1 MLTTFLSNIKEKITI
16 IKMSVSHTTNSYMHT
31 LGHISSLKNYGIPD
45 TCKSS
50 NSSDNNGTF
59 NSLTSE
65 SVNGSVGTFN
75 SLTSDSVCGS
85 TGTFHAL
92 TSDSV
97 NGSTGTFHA
106 LSSDSVNGST
116 GTFHSLTSESV
127 SGSVGTFN
135 SLTSDLVCGSTG
147 TFHSLTTNT
156 LWGSTGNFN
165 SLTSDSV
172 CGSTGTF
179 NSLMVGNLVLDSIPS
194 IVTFTDDNG
203 MIIDLG
209 SLSTINIQTITLPS
223 KINYVTYK
231 NGLSNGMYIVK
242 VVLSSFTFSLGNHS
256 NGIVIPNV
264 FNNTNT
270 TFTSPYVL
278 VNVNVF
284 LDETNTLQY
293 FSNATPYVSSTS
305 Y

>member
-1 MLTTFLSNIKEKITI
+1 
-16 IKMSVSHTTNSYMHT
+16 MSVSHTTNSYMHT
-31 LGHISSLKNYGIPD
+31 LGHISALKNYGIPD
-45 TCKSS
+45 SS
-50 NSSDNNGTF
+50 NSTDKLDISGTF
-59 NSLTSE
+59 Q
-65 SVNGSVGTFN
+65 SVSGSIGTFN
-75 SLTSDSVCGS
+75 SLTSDTVCGS
-85 TGTFHAL
+85 TGTFQ
-92 TSDSV
+92 
-97 NGSTGTFHA
+97 
-106 LSSDSVNGST
+106 
-116 GTFHSLTSESV
+116 SLTS
-127 SGSVGTFN
+127 
-135 SLTSDLVCGSTG
+135 
-147 TFHSLTTNT
+147 NT

-165 SLTSDSV
+165 SLTTDS
-172 CGSTGTF
+172 GTI

-256 NGIVIPNV
+256 NGVVIPNV

>member
-1 MLTTFLSNIKEKITI
+1 
-16 IKMSVSHTTNSYMHT
+16 MSVSHTTNSYMHT
-31 LGHISSLKNYGIPD
+31 LGHISALKNYGIPD
-45 TCKSS
+45 SS
-50 NSSDNNGTF
+50 NSTDKLDISGTFQSVSGSIGTF
-59 NSLTSE
+59 NSLTSDTVCGSTGTFQ
-65 SVNGSVGTFN
+65 SVSSSVGTFN
-75 SLTSDSVCGS
+75 SLTSDTVCGS
-85 TGTFHAL
+85 TGTFQ
-92 TSDSV
+92 
-97 NGSTGTFHA
+97 
-106 LSSDSVNGST
+106 
-116 GTFHSLTSESV
+116 SV
-127 SGSVGTFN
+127 SSSIGTFN
-135 SLTSDLVCGSTG
+135 SLTSDTVCGSTG
-147 TFHSLTTNT
+147 TFQSVSGSIGTFNSLTSDTVCGSTGTFQSLTSNT

-165 SLTSDSV
+165 SLTTDS
-172 CGSTGTF
+172 GTI

-256 NGIVIPNV
+256 NGVVIPNV